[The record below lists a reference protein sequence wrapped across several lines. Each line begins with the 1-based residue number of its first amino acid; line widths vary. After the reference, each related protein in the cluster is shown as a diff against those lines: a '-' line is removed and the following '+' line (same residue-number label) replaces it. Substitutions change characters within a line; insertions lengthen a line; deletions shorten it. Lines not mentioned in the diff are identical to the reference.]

1 MAKHHCG
8 ICKNKQLSL
17 LWDLPKLP
25 LTECFGAYDP
35 EFSCYDQELMIC
47 DYCGHVQLDNHLEA
61 EVLYTENEYSYRTA
75 NALSTPKRIQS
86 FVDFSYQYINK
97 KEKLSIVDIG
107 GNDQALLNSFGFKM
121 KRTLVDPRRRA
132 DDGMVVDGVNI
143 IGRFIEE
150 INLSDEISPIP
161 NVIVCT
167 HTLEHIQTPYKFLE
181 QLAKQCSTDCL
192 FIFEVPCLENMVKA
206 SRFDGFFHQ
215 HLHYFSLHSLTNLIE
230 YIGGSI
236 LGHAYNSIAT
246 MGGSIMIA
254 FRFDGK
260 AKNIRKMNNI
270 PALINHFNI
279 QKSGFQN
286 RMNDISEEIN
296 GNRIYGFGASLMLPT
311 LLYHLN
317 IEAEAFHVI
326 LDDDSQKNGWQYKNL
341 NLTIIDPK
349 KENVPRDQVF
359 MVTSL
364 ENAVPIANR
373 IKSFSPRKVLLP
385 MVDNFDLT

>member
-25 LTECFGAYDP
+25 LTECFGTYDP
-35 EFSCYDQELMIC
+35 EFPCYDQQLMIC
-47 DYCGHVQLDNHLEA
+47 DYCGHVQLDNRLEA

-75 NALSTPKRIQS
+75 NAFSTPKRIKS
-86 FVDFSYQYINK
+86 FVDFCYQFINNE
-97 KEKLSIVDIG
+97 EKLSIVDIG
-107 GNDQALLNSFGFKM
+107 GNDQTLLNTFGPKTH
-121 KRTLVDPRRRA
+121 RTLIDPIRTS
-132 DDGMVVDGVNI
+132 DDGMMVGGVHI

-150 INLSDEISPIP
+150 INLLDEIIPSPNLI
-161 NVIVCT
+161 ICT
-167 HTLEHIQTPYKFLE
+167 HTLEHIQDPYNFLQ
-181 QLAKQCSTDCL
+181 QLSNQCPTDCV
-192 FIFEVPCLENMVKA
+192 FIFEVPCLKSMVKA
-206 SRFDGFFHQ
+206 SRFDAVFHQ

-230 YIGGSI
+230 SLGGSI
-236 LGHAYNSIAT
+236 LGHSYNAIAT

-373 IKSFSPRKVLLP
+373 IKSFSPRKVLVP